1 MIPLHDDNPSA
12 GTPVLTYGAIAACAA
27 VFLWQLSLGP
37 SGNQDAI
44 YSLGVIPAVLFGA
57 VELVEPLDL
66 VPAPVTIVSSMFM
79 HGGWAHLLGNLLYL
93 WIFADNV
100 EDSMGKLRFAVFYLL
115 CGVAAALAQ
124 AVPNP
129 TSTIPMIGASGA
141 ISGVLGAYVLLFPHA
156 RILTLIP
163 LGIVFTT
170 VRISAMWV
178 LGLWFLL
185 QLASSLMADPNQP
198 GVAFGAHIGG
208 FVAGLVL
215 VPLFKRRNVRLFSPR
230 R

>member
-1 MIPLHDDNPSA
+1 MIPLHDDNPST
-12 GTPVLTYGAIAACAA
+12 GTPVLTYAAIAACAL
-27 VFLWQLSLGP
+27 VFFWQLSLGP
-37 SGNQDAI
+37 QGNEDAVFA
-44 YSLGVIPAVLFGA
+44 LGVIPAVLFGS
-57 VELVEPLDL
+57 VDLVARLDI
-66 VPAPVTIVSSMFM
+66 VPAPVTIFSSMFM
-79 HGGWAHLLGNLLYL
+79 HGDWQHLIGNLLFL

-100 EDSMGKLRFAVFYLL
+100 EDSMGKGRFVVFYLL

-124 AVPNP
+124 AAPNP

-156 RILTLIP
+156 KILTLIP

-170 VRISAMWV
+170 FRISAVWV
-178 LGLWFLL
+178 LGLWFAM
-185 QLASSLMADPNQP
+185 QLVSSAMADPGKP

-208 FVAGLVL
+208 FVAGMVL
-215 VPLFKRRNVRLFSPR
+215 VPLFKRRDVPLFRTR

>member
-1 MIPLHDDNPSA
+1 MIPLHDDNPSH
-12 GTPVLTYGAIAACAA
+12 GTPFLTYGAIAACAV

-37 SGNQDAI
+37 AGNQDAI
-44 YSLGVIPAVLFGA
+44 YALGVIPAVLFGS
-57 VELVEPLDL
+57 VELVEQLDV
-66 VPAPVTIVSSMFM
+66 VPAPVTILSSMFM
-79 HGGWAHLLGNLLYL
+79 HGGWGHLLGNLLYL

-100 EDSMGKLRFAVFYLL
+100 EDSMGKLRFAVFYVL

-156 RILTLIP
+156 RILTLVP

-185 QLASSLMADPNQP
+185 QLVSSAMADPNQP

-215 VPLFKRRNVRLFSPR
+215 VPLFKRRRVRLFNPR